1 MTQSGYALI
10 GLTVIVAV
18 LAAVIAFA
26 LLRFIA
32 AARDTR
38 SQLRGGSA
46 DAVLLSAALQEA
58 VTKLKAQERAMS
70 ARAAAS
76 EQLSGQIV
84 DSLTAG
90 LLVVD
95 RSGRVEI
102 LNRAGC
108 RLLGISAEPVA
119 ADYRELLASA
129 PPLVAVV
136 AESLESQRAIAR
148 RELKMPD
155 TLPASH
161 LGVTISPLAGAAGV
175 ICLFAD
181 LTSVVA
187 LEEQLR
193 LKDTLARLG
202 ELTAGIAHEFRNGLA
217 TIHGY
222 SRLIDPGALPP
233 QYRQYLEGIRLET
246 EALGKV
252 VTNFLNFA
260 RPEQVAFSRVD
271 LQSVA
276 AKAAE
281 DLRHEFPADT
291 RIEVTGNLG
300 VIQGDE
306 VLLRQM
312 FSNLVRN
319 AGEAC
324 RGAGIAPTIVISGEV
339 DPDQRICRV
348 VVADNGPGIREANR
362 VKVFQPFFT
371 TRAHGTGL
379 GLAIVQKVVV
389 THGGRIAAG
398 SSPSGG
404 ASFEVTFPAA
414 DDEPQRQGSSARK
427 PSR

>member
-38 SQLRGGSA
+38 SQLRGGA
-46 DAVLLSAALQEA
+46 DTALLSAALQDA

-102 LNRAGC
+102 LNRAGR
-108 RLLGISAEPVA
+108 RLLGISADPVA
-119 ADYRELLASA
+119 TDYRELLASA
-129 PPLVAVV
+129 PPLVEVV
-136 AESLESQRAIAR
+136 AESLESGRAIAR
-148 RELKMPD
+148 RQLKMPD

-161 LGVTISPLAGAAGV
+161 LGVTLSPLAGAAGV

-187 LEEQLR
+187 LEDQLR

-222 SRLIDPGALPP
+222 GRLIDPDALPA
-233 QYRQYLEGIRLET
+233 QYKPYLEGIRQET

-260 RPEQVAFSRVD
+260 RPEQLAFTRVD
-271 LQSVA
+271 LLLVA
-276 AKAAE
+276 TRAAE
-281 DLRHEFPADT
+281 DLRHELPADT
-291 RIEVTGNLG
+291 TIEVTG
-300 VIQGDE
+300 
-306 VLLRQM
+306 RP
-312 FSNLVRN
+312 R
-319 AGEAC
+319 
-324 RGAGIAPTIVISGEV
+324 RH
-339 DPDQRICRV
+339 
-348 VVADNGPGIREANR
+348 PG
-362 VKVFQPFFT
+362 
-371 TRAHGTGL
+371 
-379 GLAIVQKVVV
+379 
-389 THGGRIAAG
+389 
-398 SSPSGG
+398 
-404 ASFEVTFPAA
+404 
-414 DDEPQRQGSSARK
+414 
-427 PSR
+427 

>member
-1 MTQSGYALI
+1 MSQSGYALI
-10 GLTVIVAV
+10 GLTIIVAV
-18 LAAVIAFA
+18 LVSVLAFA
-26 LLRFIA
+26 VLRFFA

-38 SQLRGGSA
+38 SQFRDTGGETA
-46 DAVLLSAALQEA
+46 FLTAALQEA
-58 VTKLKAQERAMS
+58 LTKLKDQERVMS

-95 RSGRVEI
+95 REGHVTI
-102 LNRAGC
+102 LNLAGR
-108 RLLGISAEPVA
+108 RLLDVHAQPGA
-119 ADYRELLASA
+119 ADYRALLAAA
-129 PPLVAVV
+129 PPLVEVIG
-136 AESLESQRAIAR
+136 ESLATGRPIVRRAL
-148 RELKMPD
+148 EMPKG
-155 TLPASH
+155 LPASH
-161 LGVTISPLAGAAGV
+161 LGVTVSPLGGDGGA

-222 SRLIDPGALPP
+222 SRLLDPAELPER
-233 QYRQYLEGIRLET
+233 YRPYVAGIRQET

-260 RPEQVAFSRVD
+260 RPEQVAFKPVD

-276 AKAAE
+276 TRAAE
-281 DLRHEFPADT
+281 DIRHELPRDT
-291 RIEVTGNLG
+291 SIDVRGTFAP
-300 VIQGDE
+300 IQGDE

-324 RGAGIAPTIVISGEV
+324 QGAGIVPAIEIAGAV
-339 DPDQRICRV
+339 DKSQGICRV
-348 VVADNGPGIREANR
+348 SVADNGPGILETARGR
-362 VKVFQPFFT
+362 IFQPFFT
-371 TRAHGTGL
+371 TRAQGTGL

-389 THGGRIAAG
+389 THAGRITAG
-398 SSPSGG
+398 ASRLGG
-404 ASFEVTFPAA
+404 AAFELVFPIAP
-414 DDEPQRQGSSARK
+414 D
-427 PSR
+427 